1 MENRE
6 LLEAAARAGAPEAP
20 RHTQGWR
27 YSKAGPFRE
36 GMYAAADRTRHWFWN
51 PLSKDGD
58 ALRLAVKLHLGIEVY
73 GETPNYHT
81 GVTLVETPDYQ
92 SDFVEPHNGDPYAA
106 TRLAIVRAAAAI
118 DAQRRET

>member
-1 MENRE
+1 MEKRE

-27 YSKAGPFRE
+27 YSKAGPFGE

-51 PLSKDGD
+51 PLTKDGD
-58 ALRLAVKLHLGIEVY
+58 ALRLAVNLGIEIGDHRLY
-73 GETPNYHT
+73 GKALACYGATRGFGEFWED
-81 GVTLVETPDYQ
+81 GPDM
-92 SDFVEPHNGDPYAA
+92 YAA
-106 TRLAIVRAAAAI
+106 TRRAIVRAAAAI